1 MVSKSNLSDKFL
13 HKSFTNS
20 RFTLINI
27 LILHTLPQPEIF
39 IPLRHLT
46 TTLEVLGNILF
57 MRDDI
62 QEARSSLERACPLM
76 ELLPASVNED
86 HRFAVGCFA
95 LLREVYGKLYSIR
108 DGGDRELLGI
118 DGDGNDDNDVYS
130 GAADDDID
138 LGRDVDKDRGR
149 YDDDEDDGGRRRG
162 RRRRR
167 KRGKL
172 HNYSQ
177 SLSPTSSGSQGSGLF
192 DGDRDDNEDFVLHT
206 SLDIDRRFEDLRSP
220 YDHLRAELHL
230 QQLQENHQ
238 PAPQIMY
245 REGSGLATAT
255 ADLDALVQRFVYEDN
270 VGRLKL
276 FRMAKEYHEAM
287 TVHMTANP
295 QLVNGL
301 GRDLDIV
308 LVYVDVLSRV
318 NTEGSFDF
326 ISKELDSFN
335 LAATSRGN
343 ERALGLE
350 DCSENGDAT
359 DDFDEDEDD
368 DDDYDDQEEEENVD
382 RLSKDEDPVSESE
395 NDPSDDPDG
404 TEEPPE
410 TADILSGRLGGRNS
424 DSSRVKGRSISGAG
438 RIRRHSSVAGSITEL
453 LKSQQSLRVPGTGT
467 EKPKQ
472 KNGKIA
478 SEKSKKSTKSIVL
491 QADSASRST
500 IQRLFESKAPKGSG
514 SIDNLESATIGGKYR
529 STPLTPAERN
539 RFLVLNAFERALS
552 DHHNPSL
559 QCSDN
564 DNEKS
569 PGVIYGNGRDGRK
582 REKSGRDRWSYHNY
596 ERDRESASKI
606 FESFVDDDKL
616 RVHSESVTSILLT
629 LSTFL
634 VVIILRAIFLTT
646 RTRSKILLEQGT
658 GQCKGRYIKAR
669 TYGEYFLSQ
678 VPLPVT
684 LVAVIGSILGIQSS
698 RGLSCAVE
706 DAAAS
711 SNIDDLSPN
720 NQSKNKKDTKRS
732 GRGDYR
738 ERDSHRLL
746 PAISLDISTV
756 KEGEPRGFFSE
767 LQSVM
772 ISIWKEL
779 SSTVASS
786 PTVQIHVVASNPPV
800 KTKGTPAVVT
810 VPQGVI
816 PPTNSCPI
824 ILVPTTANPCVVTSP
839 VNKFQ
844 QQMKVPSSKKDKAL
858 ANGKAKVGGHS
869 ATDSSVKKVQPN
881 NGVKVKAQV
890 TVPICAPVRTPCP
903 TDDTSS
909 RDSDN
914 DSDADSAVR
923 SGGDILNASKLL
935 VRNLSATPIDPT
947 DDDAGYSRYVRKGS
961 VNAAKS
967 AAAAASSRTVEL
979 IVPKPAQLSNSTAL
993 TSLAQRN
1000 AAALSMAPIVDAAT
1014 VAQQRA
1020 ALLYYETLKEK
1031 ERLRLLSVAKGQQSS
1046 PSVPP
1051 QQATGTG
1058 PAAWSTVSR
1067 LSTPPTTSKTNI
1079 SVPLHSSSSLKS
1091 ANTAV
1096 IGVTPKGSTSSHSFA
1111 SAIPKSI
1118 TYASVAQN
1126 TSTSASSGLHEH
1138 STRSSLSS
1146 IGSSA
1151 SSHSVR
1157 ASFTSTV
1164 APSKD
1169 ATSSNPHSAN
1179 NSCPSSPGGSLSKR
1193 RGGGVGKD
1201 NSSSKASKNA
1211 KGCGSDLS
1219 PAQIEEHHNAYLRA
1233 REQASD
1239 QLQQLQ
1245 LMSDLRSLSV
1255 RPAEG
1260 ITSTAFIPEPFVTE
1274 GGYHVQPQTSRSLSS
1289 SFDGSRSQIQSQF
1302 GGLVG
1307 FLTESE
1313 KEREAG
1319 RERALLA
1326 TYTSDNI
1333 GDMDIGTIDL
1343 SFALAN
1349 DVDGDIEPDKSMTS
1363 NIDSLYGSNGSQQH
1377 SLMQG
1382 QGQDQGGYD
1391 YRGLSQYSV
1400 HATQDEQLNSE
1411 NNVHNYYLATGDVD
1425 GIAPQS
1431 YSQSPYSYGDYKP
1444 SAVPTPTEDL
1454 DRSIPRPRGF
1464 SSGSQLDLTAQS
1476 LSGLS
1481 PNAPSFNPNTMA
1493 AWRGLPAITQ
1503 PSQVNPFDQSL
1514 IQQPPHNIGLM
1525 DSELNIDYAA
1535 NLDYTVQMQLQ
1546 LQHQHLYFQENT
1558 SSMQGYEG
1566 RFSQF
1571 MSVTHPS
1578 QLLQQQQQQQQ
1589 QRQQQQQHPLSMFYK
1604 QEGESSHQSLPVQ
1617 HNNIAINSCLP
1628 NPPGI
1633 PSTSTSTFAAVPA
1646 TFQYTKTSVS
1656 ETEKSTT
1663 PEP

>member
-1 MVSKSNLSDKFL
+1 MVSKSNLSEKL
-13 HKSFTNS
+13 LRKRFTNS
-20 RFTLINI
+20 RFALINI

-118 DGDGNDDNDVYS
+118 DSDGNDDNDVYS

-177 SLSPTSSGSQGSGLF
+177 SLSPTNSGGQGSGLF

-335 LAATSRGN
+335 LAASSRGN

-350 DCSENGDAT
+350 DCSENEEAS

-368 DDDYDDQEEEENVD
+368 DDDYDDQEEEEHVD

-395 NDPSDDPDG
+395 IDPIDDPDG

-424 DSSRVKGRSISGAG
+424 DNSRVKGRSISGAG

-453 LKSQQSLRVPGTGT
+453 LKSQQQSLRVPGS

-472 KNGKIA
+472 KNGKVA
-478 SEKSKKSTKSIVL
+478 SKKSTKSIVL

-500 IQRLFESKAPKGSG
+500 IQRLFESKAPKG

-569 PGVIYGNGRDGRK
+569 PGVIYGNGRGDGRK

-634 VVIILRAIFLTT
+634 VVIILRATFLTT

-698 RGLSCAVE
+698 RSLSCAVE

-786 PTVQIHVVASNPPV
+786 PTVQIHAVVSNPPV
-800 KTKGTPAVVT
+800 KAKGTSAVVT
-810 VPQGVI
+810 APQGII
-816 PPTNSCPI
+816 PSTNSCPI
-824 ILVPTTANPCVVTSP
+824 LPLPTTANPCTVTSP
-839 VNKFQ
+839 VNKLQ

-858 ANGKAKVGGHS
+858 ANGKSKVGGHS
-869 ATDSSVKKVQPN
+869 ATDSSVKKVQPSN
-881 NGVKVKAQV
+881 SVKVKTQV
-890 TVPICAPVRTPCP
+890 TVPICVPVRTPCP

-909 RDSDN
+909 RDSDG

-923 SGGDILNASKLL
+923 NGDILNASKTL
-935 VRNLSATPIDPT
+935 VRNLSATPVDPT

-967 AAAAASSRTVEL
+967 AAAASIRTVEL
-979 IVPKPAQLSNSTAL
+979 IVPKPSQLSNNTAI

-1000 AAALSMAPIVDAAT
+1000 AAAMSMAPIVDAAT

-1031 ERLRLLSVAKGQQSS
+1031 ERVRLLSVAKGQQSS

-1091 ANTAV
+1091 ANAAV
-1096 IGVTPKGSTSSHSFA
+1096 VGVTPKGSTSSHSFA
-1111 SAIPKSI
+1111 SAVPKSI

-1126 TSTSASSGLHEH
+1126 ISTSASSGLHEH

-1157 ASFTSTV
+1157 ASFTATV

-1169 ATSSNPHSAN
+1169 ATSSNPHSAS

-1201 NSSSKASKNA
+1201 NNSSSKVSKNA

-1260 ITSTAFIPEPFVTE
+1260 ITSTTFITEPFVTE
-1274 GGYHVQPQTSRSLSS
+1274 GYHVQPQTSRSLSS

-1326 TYTSDNI
+1326 TYTSDTI

-1349 DVDGDIEPDKSMTS
+1349 DVDGDIEPDKSTIS
-1363 NIDSLYGSNGSQQH
+1363 NIESLYGSNGSQQR

-1382 QGQDQGGYD
+1382 QGQGQGGYD
-1391 YRGLSQYSV
+1391 YMGLSQYST

-1425 GIAPQS
+1425 GIVPQS
-1431 YSQSPYSYGDYKP
+1431 YSQSPYSYGDYKSP
-1444 SAVPTPTEDL
+1444 SVPTEDL

-1525 DSELNIDYAA
+1525 DSELSIDFAA

-1578 QLLQQQQQQQQ
+1578 QQLQLQ
-1589 QRQQQQQHPLSMFYK
+1589 QQQQQHPLSMFYK
-1604 QEGESSHQSLPVQ
+1604 QEGETPHQSLAVQ
-1617 HNNIAINSCLP
+1617 HNLAINSCLP

-1633 PSTSTSTFAAVPA
+1633 PSTSTSTSTFAAVPA
-1646 TFQYTKTSVS
+1646 TFQHSKTYVS

>member
-1 MVSKSNLSDKFL
+1 
-13 HKSFTNS
+13 
-20 RFTLINI
+20 
-27 LILHTLPQPEIF
+27 
-39 IPLRHLT
+39 
-46 TTLEVLGNILF
+46 

-138 LGRDVDKDRGR
+138 LGRDEDKDRGR
-149 YDDDEDDGGRRRG
+149 YEDEDEDEDDSGRRRG

-177 SLSPTSSGSQGSGLF
+177 SLSPASSGGAGSGLY
-192 DGDRDDNEDFVLHT
+192 DADRDDNEDFVLHT

-230 QQLQENHQ
+230 QQLQEDHQ

-276 FRMAKEYHEAM
+276 FRMAKDYHEAM

-308 LVYVDVLSRV
+308 LVYVEVLSRV

-335 LAATSRGN
+335 LAASSRGN

-350 DCSENGDAT
+350 VSAENGDVT
-359 DDFDEDEDD
+359 DDFDDDEDD
-368 DDDYDDQEEEENVD
+368 DDDYDDQEDEEDVEGHN
-382 RLSKDEDPVSESE
+382 KDVSE
-395 NDPSDDPDG
+395 NDTIDDPEG
-404 TEEPPE
+404 PEEPPE
-410 TADILSGRLGGRNS
+410 TADILSNRLGGRSADN
-424 DSSRVKGRSISGAG
+424 SRVKGRSISGAG

-453 LKSQQSLRVPGTGT
+453 LKSQSLRVPGT
-467 EKPKQ
+467 EKAKQ
-472 KNGKIA
+472 KKV
-478 SEKSKKSTKSIVL
+478 KRKTTSIVL
-491 QADSASRST
+491 QAESASKST
-500 IQRLFESKAPKGSG
+500 IQRLFDSKAPKAP
-514 SIDNLESATIGGKYR
+514 IDNLESATIGKYR
-529 STPLTPAERN
+529 STPLSPAERN
-539 RFLVLNAFERALS
+539 RFMVLNAFERALS
-552 DHHNPSL
+552 DHHDPSL

-564 DNEKS
+564 DNDRTS
-569 PGVIYGNGRDGRK
+569 GVIYGSGRDGRK
-582 REKSGRDRWSYHNY
+582 REKLGRDRWSYHNY

-606 FESFVDDDKL
+606 FESFADDDKL
-616 RVHSESVTSILLT
+616 RVHSESVTSVLLT
-629 LSTFL
+629 LSTCL
-634 VVIILRAIFLTT
+634 VLIILRAIYLTT
-646 RTRSKILLEQGT
+646 RTRSKVLLEQSS
-658 GQCKGRYIKAR
+658 GQCKGRYIRAR

-684 LVAVIGSILGIQSS
+684 LVAVIGSILGIQMS
-698 RGLSCAVE
+698 RNVSCGVE
-706 DAAAS
+706 DSAAS
-711 SNIDDLSPN
+711 SNIDDLSQGQN
-720 NQSKNKKDTKRS
+720 KNKKDTKRS
-732 GRGDYR
+732 GRGDFR
-738 ERDSHRLL
+738 ERDAHRLL
-746 PAISLDISTV
+746 PAISLDSTV
-756 KEGEPRGFFSE
+756 KESEPRGFFSE
-767 LQSVM
+767 LQSVL
-772 ISIWKEL
+772 ISIWREL

-786 PTVQIHVVASNPPV
+786 PTVHSHVAASSPPI
-800 KTKGTPAVVT
+800 KAKSSPVVPC
-810 VPQGVI
+810 VPQGII
-816 PPTNSCPI
+816 PSNNSFPI
-824 ILVPTTANPCVVTSP
+824 VPVPASANPCTASSP
-839 VNKFQ
+839 VNKLQ
-844 QQMKVPSSKKDKAL
+844 QQVKVPSSKKEKAI
-858 ANGKAKVGGHS
+858 ANGKSKVGGHS
-869 ATDSSVKKVQPN
+869 ATDSTVKKVQPN
-881 NGVKVKAQV
+881 NSVKAKV
-890 TVPICAPVRTPCP
+890 IVAVPICVPIRTSCP

-914 DSDADSAVR
+914 DSDADSAAR
-923 SGGDILNASKLL
+923 SSD
-935 VRNLSATPIDPT
+935 VPSATKVLVTSPT
-947 DDDAGYSRYVRKGS
+947 VTAVDTVDDDAGYSRYVRKGS

-967 AAAAASSRTVEL
+967 AAAASSRAIES
-979 IVPKPAQLSNSTAL
+979 IVAKPVQLSSNAAAL
-993 TSLAQRN
+993 LAQRN
-1000 AAALSMAPIVDAAT
+1000 AASLSMAPIVDAAT

-1031 ERLRLLSVAKGQQSS
+1031 ERLRLLSVSKGQQQSLAVS
-1046 PSVPP
+1046 PLQPPGTVP
-1051 QQATGTG
+1051 G

-1079 SVPLHSSSSLKS
+1079 SVPPHSSSSLKS
-1091 ANTAV
+1091 SNASV
-1096 IGVTPKGSTSSHSFA
+1096 IGSSSKGSASSHSYA
-1111 SAIPKSI
+1111 STVPKSI

-1126 TSTSASSGLHEH
+1126 ISNSTSCALHEH

-1151 SSHSVR
+1151 GAHSAR

-1169 ATSSNPHSAN
+1169 TVSSNPHSAN
-1179 NSCPSSPGGSLSKR
+1179 NSCPSSPGSLSKR

-1201 NSSSKASKNA
+1201 NSSSKAAKNTKA
-1211 KGCGSDLS
+1211 SGNDLS

-1260 ITSTAFIPEPFVTE
+1260 ITSTAFTPEGFTPE
-1274 GGYHVQPQTSRSLSS
+1274 GYHVQPQTSRSLSS

-1326 TYTSDNI
+1326 TYTSDTI

-1349 DVDGDIEPDKSMTS
+1349 DIDGDIDPDNSLTS
-1363 NIDSLYGSNGSQQH
+1363 NIESLYG
-1377 SLMQG
+1377 
-1382 QGQDQGGYD
+1382 
-1391 YRGLSQYSV
+1391 YRGLAQYGG

-1411 NNVHNYYLATGDVD
+1411 NNVHNYYLATGDVE
-1425 GIAPQS
+1425 GIPTQS
-1431 YSQSPYSYGDYKP
+1431 YSQSPYSYSDYKP
-1444 SAVPTPTEDL
+1444 TVPVPVEDL

-1493 AWRGLPAITQ
+1493 AWRGLPAIPQ
-1503 PSQVNPFDQSL
+1503 PSTAFDQSL
-1514 IQQPPHNIGLM
+1514 IQQPAHSIGLM
-1525 DSELNIDYAA
+1525 DSDLSIDYTA
-1535 NLDYTVQMQLQ
+1535 NMDYTVQLQQQQQQQQ
-1546 LQHQHLYFQENT
+1546 LQHQHLYFQE
-1558 SSMQGYEG
+1558 SPPSMQGFEG

-1578 QLLQQQQQQQQ
+1578 QIL
-1589 QRQQQQQHPLSMFYK
+1589 QHPLSMFYK
-1604 QEGESSHQSLPVQ
+1604 QDGEPLHASLTGPQ
-1617 HNNIAINSCLP
+1617 NLAITSCLP
-1628 NPPGI
+1628 TPPGLASTSTTT
-1633 PSTSTSTFAAVPA
+1633 STSTSTYVAAPV
-1646 TFQYTKTSVS
+1646 TFQYSATSVS
-1656 ETEKSTT
+1656 VSEDSVQET
-1663 PEP
+1663 